1 MRKKLLVLGV
11 AIFCSYFS
19 AVAQTEK
26 EDDVKQEN
34 VVSHKVEMGETVML
48 IAKKYRTTPENIYDL
63 NPEAVHG
70 ISYNTVLQIPAD
82 KRYVAKDKAKK
93 TNRINND
100 AVYNSVNQTAGGP
113 KG

>member
-1 MRKKLLVLGV
+1 MKMNLLMLCIAISCTYYSV
-11 AIFCSYFS
+11 A
-19 AVAQTEK
+19 AQAEK
-26 EDDVKQEN
+26 ADDVKQEN
-34 VVSHKVEMGETVML
+34 VVSHTVEMGETVML

-70 ISYNTVLQIPAD
+70 ISYNSVLQIPAD
-82 KRYVAKDKAKK
+82 KRYVAKDKTKK

-100 AVYNSVNQTAGGP
+100 AAYISGNQTASMP